1 MTYQAE
7 DAMLKGKFIKKEVK
21 KQTGVF
27 IGKGE
32 KSSITW
38 NISTGLAQVYALR
51 FKYMNATGKPM
62 KVRMQFI
69 DSKGVVLRE
78 DHLTFAE
85 TPGKW
90 RMLSTTT
97 GTYINA
103 GYYKVVL
110 SAPDME
116 GLALDALD
124 VQ

>member
-1 MTYQAE
+1 M
-7 DAMLKGKFIKKEVK
+7 VK
-21 KQTGVF
+21 VRKAVLPGISLPVWHRSMPF
-27 IGKGE
+27 VLN
-32 KSSITW
+32 TW
-38 NISTGLAQVYALR
+38 
-51 FKYMNATGKPM
+51 NATGKPM

-69 DSKGVVLRE
+69 DSKGVVLKE

>member
-1 MTYQAE
+1 MDICKLAVETNYWP
-7 DAMLKGKFIKKEVK
+7 LFEV
-21 KQTGVF
+21 
-27 IGKGE
+27 
-32 KSSITW
+32 
-38 NISTGLAQVYALR
+38 
-51 FKYMNATGKPM
+51 
-62 KVRMQFI
+62 I
-69 DSKGVVLRE
+69 D
-78 DHLTFAE
+78 
-85 TPGKW
+85 GKW

>member
-1 MTYQAE
+1 M
-7 DAMLKGKFIKKEVK
+7 
-21 KQTGVF
+21 
-27 IGKGE
+27 GKGE
-32 KSSITW
+32 KSSYYLEYLYR
-38 NISTGLAQVYALR
+38 SGTGLCLR

-69 DSKGVVLRE
+69 DSKGVVLKE